1 MSSLPEC
8 KRCGDY
14 VHYGPVLCEACL
26 LVQHRKMEELEE
38 RLSEFRR
45 TCDARRSE
53 NSALEAKNVQLRSE
67 VDVLKAKIIRLR
79 EVIEKIYHY
88 NAGHCRGNYG
98 MKAENWINNAIELIE
113 QTLKPPKE
121 TK

>member
-1 MSSLPEC
+1 MSCLPEC

-14 VHYGPVLCEACL
+14 VHFGPVLCEACL

-38 RLSEFRR
+38 RLSESCR

-53 NSALEAKNVQLRSE
+53 NSALEAENARLRSE
-67 VDVLKAKIIRLR
+67 VDVLKAKLIRLR
-79 EVIEKIYHY
+79 EALEKIYHY
-88 NAGHCRGNYG
+88 NAGHCRGDYG
-98 MKAENWINNAIELIE
+98 VQAESWINNAIELIE
-113 QTLKPPKE
+113 QILKPPKE